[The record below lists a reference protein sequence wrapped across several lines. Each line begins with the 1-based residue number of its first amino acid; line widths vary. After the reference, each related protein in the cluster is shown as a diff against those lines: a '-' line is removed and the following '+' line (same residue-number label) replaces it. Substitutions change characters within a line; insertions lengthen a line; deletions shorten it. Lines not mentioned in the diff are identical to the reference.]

1 MPLWQ
6 GLLESIARNTERWLE
21 VSLAL
26 HLLWLLM
33 WMLLLVKMRSLS
45 RRLQRL
51 TAGATGA
58 SLERVL
64 MDHLARVEEVDTSQ
78 RQMEQRVSA
87 LEGQVPLCVQRVG
100 LVRYDAFEDVGGQ
113 QSFSLAMLDA
123 QQNGVIL
130 TSVYSRSDVRVY
142 AKAIRRGQPS
152 HPLSEEEL
160 QALRSAFSSASGVHD
175 DTIR

>member
-1 MPLWQ
+1 MSLWQ
-6 GLLESIARNTERWLE
+6 GVLHSIAQNSETWIGAS
-21 VSLAL
+21 VVVHIVWAL
-26 HLLWLLM
+26 VLI
-33 WMLLLVKMRSLS
+33 LLVVQMRSVS
-45 RRLQRL
+45 KRLQRL

-58 SLERVL
+58 SLEKVL
-64 MDHLARVEEVDTSQ
+64 VDHLARVEEVDTRQ

-87 LEGQVPLCVQRVG
+87 LEAQIPLCVQYVG

-123 QQNGVIL
+123 LQNGMIL
-130 TSVYSRSDVRVY
+130 TSVYSRTDVRVY

-160 QALRSAFSSASGVHD
+160 QALRTALSSG
-175 DTIR
+175 

>member
-1 MPLWQ
+1 MSLWQ
-6 GLLESIARNTERWLE
+6 GVLNEVVRDTESWLGLCL
-21 VSLAL
+21 VLQV
-26 HLLWLLM
+26 LWLVALV
-33 WMLLLVKMRSLS
+33 LLAVRVRALG
-45 RRLQRL
+45 RRLHRL

-64 MDHLARVEEVDTSQ
+64 MDHLAGVEEVNTRQ

-87 LEGQVPLCVQRVG
+87 LEGQLPSCAQHVG

-113 QSFSLAMLDA
+113 QSFSLAILDA
-123 QQNGVIL
+123 QQNGIVL

-142 AKAIRRGQPS
+142 AKAIRQGQPS

-160 QALRSAFSSASGVHD
+160 QAVQTALSSA
-175 DTIR
+175 

>member
-1 MPLWQ
+1 MSLWQ
-6 GLLESIARNTERWLE
+6 GVLESIAQNTDAWLG
-21 VSLAL
+21 VCLAL
-26 HLLWLLM
+26 HLLWVLVLA
-33 WMLLLVKMRSLS
+33 LLLARTRTLS
-45 RRLQRL
+45 KRLQRL
-51 TAGATGA
+51 TAGATGV

-64 MDHLARVEEVDTSQ
+64 MDHLARVEEVDTRQ
-78 RQMEQRVSA
+78 RQIDQRVSA
-87 LEGQVPLCVQRVG
+87 LEARIPLCVQHVG

-123 QQNGVIL
+123 QQNGMIL

-160 QALRSAFSSASGVHD
+160 QAMRSALSS
-175 DTIR
+175 T

>member
-1 MPLWQ
+1 MSLWQ
-6 GLLESIARNTERWLE
+6 GVLEGVGQNVGVWLTACLL
-21 VSLAL
+21 L
-26 HLLWLLM
+26 HLLWMLVLILM
-33 WMLLLVKMRSLS
+33 LMRVRALS
-45 RRLQRL
+45 RRLHRL

-64 MDHLARVEEVDTSQ
+64 MDHLARVEEVDTRQ
-78 RQMEQRVSA
+78 RQVEQRVSA
-87 LEGQVPLCVQRVG
+87 LEGRIPLCVQHVG

-123 QQNGVIL
+123 QQNGIIL

-142 AKAIRRGQPS
+142 AKAVRQGQPS

-160 QALRSAFSSASGVHD
+160 QALRDALSSA
-175 DTIR
+175 

>member
-6 GLLESIARNTERWLE
+6 GVVESIAQNSETWVAICL
-21 VSLAL
+21 SL
-26 HLLWLLM
+26 HLLWVLVLV
-33 WMLLLVKMRSLS
+33 LLLTRMRSLG

-64 MDHLARVEEVDTSQ
+64 VDHLARVEEVDTRQ
-78 RQMEQRVSA
+78 RQVEQRVSA
-87 LEGQVPLCVQRVG
+87 LEGRIPLCVQHVG

-123 QQNGVIL
+123 QQNGIIL

-142 AKAIRRGQPS
+142 AKAIRQGQPS

-160 QALRSAFSSASGVHD
+160 QALQSALSSA
-175 DTIR
+175 